1 MEIHFLLLVPRID
14 RWDLLFARIMI
25 RSPYQPTLKR
35 CEDPFLP
42 TEDREK
48 FHLLL
53 TLTPLAF
60 PPLAQQKE
68 PITSHSLVV
77 IFNLPLQRVPSSSA
91 AKDLSLD
98 CLSGYV
104 RRRHWSV
111 VSLPAKERKK

>member
-25 RSPYQPTLKR
+25 RSPYQTTLQR

-60 PPLAQQKE
+60 PSAGSAERTDNFSFPRRNFQF
-68 PITSHSLVV
+68 TSPKGSE
-77 IFNLPLQRVPSSSA
+77 FFCS
-91 AKDLSLD
+91 
-98 CLSGYV
+98 
-104 RRRHWSV
+104 
-111 VSLPAKERKK
+111 